1 LKQRRFISLPLN
13 TQKALR
19 AQYKDAYEALEHM
32 YDTGILKGIEQVSV
46 SVFDHW
52 LSFDEAMAQ
61 LSGINASTQYE
72 YNRKLHKFACLL
84 SDSFECYLVKYKGR
98 YSNKVTYRKFTSD
111 KAREDT
117 LWPQDYRVSE
127 RHRFKLIIPELDAIY
142 YEGDNFTHQI
152 YFANGNKSQQ
162 LTESLEKS
170 GLHLL

>member
-1 LKQRRFISLPLN
+1 MKQRRYISLPLN
-13 TQKALR
+13 TQKALK

-61 LSGINASTQYE
+61 LSGIDASTQYE

-98 YSNKVTYRKFTSD
+98 YSNKVTYREFTSD

-117 LWPQDYRVSE
+117 LWPQD
-127 RHRFKLIIPELDAIY
+127 
-142 YEGDNFTHQI
+142 
-152 YFANGNKSQQ
+152 
-162 LTESLEKS
+162 
-170 GLHLL
+170 